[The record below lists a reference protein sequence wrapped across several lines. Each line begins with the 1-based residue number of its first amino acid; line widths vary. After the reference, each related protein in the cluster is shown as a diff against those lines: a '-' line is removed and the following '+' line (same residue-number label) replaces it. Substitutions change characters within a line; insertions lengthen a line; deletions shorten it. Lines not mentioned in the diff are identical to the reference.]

1 MKKYKFKNLYV
12 FRFDFLI
19 KFLFAVLIF
28 YFYSKYLNILTWGS
42 DYAGYI
48 NLALALSEGEVSE
61 YVDKR
66 TLLSSYTTTTTE
78 PVYTPA
84 GFPLIILVTQL
95 HIQYV

>member
-1 MKKYKFKNLYV
+1 MKDNNLKNLYI

-19 KFLFAVLIF
+19 KLLFSLLII

-61 YVDKR
+61 YVSKR

-78 PVYTPA
+78 PVYTPV
-84 GFPLIILVTQL
+84 GFPLIILITK
-95 HIQYV
+95 